1 MVKQMEGTA
10 KKLEQQR
17 TTNLTQINLIYTISW
32 GTFFPLQC
40 SFSLPF
46 SSNSDFIFPPAK
58 QRPRKTNRS
67 MHKNNESTPKTKLQR
82 ENTKKSKTETGLAKN
97 LEAGLF
103 GNKLKL
109 KNHKNKKWIKD

>member
-1 MVKQMEGTA
+1 
-10 KKLEQQR
+10 
-17 TTNLTQINLIYTISW
+17 
-32 GTFFPLQC
+32 
-40 SFSLPF
+40 
-46 SSNSDFIFPPAK
+46 
-58 QRPRKTNRS
+58 